1 MDSCLRP
8 WHLGTRLEK
17 FVYSTAGY
25 WVQLKPAA
33 VPGMMTGPAWE
44 GGGRLGA
51 AEQRTSNICSIS
63 NQSVFFGENHGNGTK
78 SVVSVVVVV
87 AAAVVVVATAVAE
100 VLVIMVTCASHWL
113 FH

>member
-1 MDSCLRP
+1 M
-8 WHLGTRLEK
+8 G
-17 FVYSTAGY
+17 A
-25 WVQLKPAA
+25 
-33 VPGMMTGPAWE
+33 

-63 NQSVFFGENHGNGTK
+63 NQNVFFGENQGNDTK

-87 AAAVVVVATAVAE
+87 VVVVAAAVAVATAVAE